1 MKQSLRFVLA
11 IFAVVPAL
19 HGCYSY
25 VPVDTAA
32 GAPVGE
38 RLAFDIT
45 DQGRAALAD
54 RLGPGV
60 LQVEGSLREFDA
72 NSYVMSVWGLS
83 QIGTGLVRWSGEN
96 VRISRDF
103 VGGVRKRQLSRS
115 RTFLTV
121 GGITVGVFLFARSQ
135 SLVGG
140 GRDDEEQPPP
150 VEPESAIIW
159 SWK

>member
-11 IFAVVPAL
+11 IFAAVPAL

-25 VPVDTAA
+25 VPVDTST
-32 GAPVGE
+32 GTPVGE

-60 LQVEGSLREFDA
+60 IRVEGSLRELDA

-83 QIGTGLVRWSGEN
+83 QIGTGLVRWSGKN
-96 VRISRDF
+96 VRISKEY
-103 VGGVRKRQLSRS
+103 VSSVRKRELSKG
-115 RTFLTV
+115 RTYLTV
-121 GGITVGVFLFARSQ
+121 GGISVGLFLFARSQ
-135 SLVGG
+135 ALVGG
-140 GRDDEEQPPP
+140 GREDEEKPPP
-150 VEPESAIIW
+150 DEPESAII
-159 SWK
+159 

>member
-1 MKQSLRFVLA
+1 MKQSLRMVLA

-32 GAPVGE
+32 QPPVGE

-60 LQVEGSLREFDA
+60 LRVEGSLREQDA

-96 VRISRDF
+96 VRINKDF
-103 VGGVRKRQLSRS
+103 VGSVRKRQLSRT
-115 RTFLTV
+115 RTYLTV
-121 GGITVGVFLFARSQ
+121 GGISVGLFVFARSQ
-135 SLVGG
+135 ALVGG
-140 GRDDEEQPPP
+140 GREDEPNPPP
-150 VEPESAIIW
+150 DEPESAIIW